1 VVRQSGRGSLHGV
14 RDAIENAWSQP
25 LAYEEHSHAAM
36 ANAREVGAAGLPFP
50 VFRGYVGVD
59 LPKVNIVEFK
69 KKAVAR
75 WNIADPAAAL
85 RDLEERERGIS
96 MSLPAPSSPLNMR
109 HGD

>member
-1 VVRQSGRGSLHGV
+1 MKRTMRRLHAEFG
-14 RDAIENAWSQP
+14 EK
-25 LAYEEHSHAAM
+25 E
-36 ANAREVGAAGLPFP
+36 F
-50 VFRGYVGVD
+50 
-59 LPKVNIVEFK
+59 IVEFK

>member
-59 LPKVNIVEFK
+59 LPKVNPNIRIITCPYMGK
-69 KKAVAR
+69 KQR
-75 WNIADPAAAL
+75 
-85 RDLEERERGIS
+85 
-96 MSLPAPSSPLNMR
+96 LPF
-109 HGD
+109 HGP